1 MEATAR
7 GEEAAAAGELK
18 SRLAEKAQAPRD
30 IGHVYKKN
38 FPESTT
44 FHLMVDLYLNHAF
57 LNF

>member
-30 IGHVYKKN
+30 IGHVYKKKISLKAPL
-38 FPESTT
+38 FTKW
-44 FHLMVDLYLNHAF
+44 
-57 LNF
+57 